1 MFPDGVVRVVGLDV
15 TQQSI
20 MSGAQL
26 DALRDSGGV
35 CTQSVRRFICTLLR

>member
-20 MSGAQL
+20 LSGAQL
-26 DALRDSGGV
+26 DALRDSGGAHPAAAAH
-35 CTQSVRRFICTLLR
+35 I

>member
-20 MSGAQL
+20 MSGTHL
-26 DALRDSGGV
+26 DTLRDSGGA
-35 CTQSVRRFICTLLR
+35 CMWRLRIC

>member
-1 MFPDGVVRVVGLDV
+1 MFPDGVTRIVGLDT

-26 DALRDSGGV
+26 DTLRDSGGA
-35 CTQSVRRFICTLLR
+35 CLHRECKSS